1 VRTASLRASRQD
13 VSSQPDDE
21 MRVSLSNDSQNAEER
36 SSIIRLMELT
46 GNDLNPVLQNRVS

>member
-1 VRTASLRASRQD
+1 MMQVRTASLRASRCD

-21 MRVSLSNDSQNAEER
+21 IRVPLSSDSQNAEER

-46 GNDLNPVLQNRVS
+46 GNDLNPVL